1 MKTSCAICDSE
12 KTRRVRGDFP
22 AKYNQTPVSV
32 PNVEM
37 YECADCGER
46 FFTPEQARALSLAIK
61 EQARNIAGLLSPEE
75 IVAIRQKLELTQN
88 DLEAL
93 FGLGSKV
100 VTRWE
105 TGRVLQSRAAD
116 VALRL
121 LAFDP
126 RNLKKLREDRS
137 QTEMV
142 GAGHAAGRTSR

>member
-12 KTRRVRGDFP
+12 KTRRVRRDFP

-37 YECADCGER
+37 YECVDCGER
-46 FFTPEQARALSLAIK
+46 FFTPEQTRALSLAIK

>member
-1 MKTSCAICDSE
+1 MKTSCAICGSE
-12 KTRRVRGDFP
+12 KTRRVRREFP

-32 PNVEM
+32 HNAEM

-88 DLEAL
+88 DLENL
-93 FGLGSKV
+93 FGLGPKV

-105 TGRVLQSRAAD
+105 NGRVVQSKAAD

-126 RNLKKLREDRS
+126 RNLKKLREERG
-137 QTEMV
+137 QLQMA
-142 GAGHAAGRTSR
+142 GAGHAAARGSR